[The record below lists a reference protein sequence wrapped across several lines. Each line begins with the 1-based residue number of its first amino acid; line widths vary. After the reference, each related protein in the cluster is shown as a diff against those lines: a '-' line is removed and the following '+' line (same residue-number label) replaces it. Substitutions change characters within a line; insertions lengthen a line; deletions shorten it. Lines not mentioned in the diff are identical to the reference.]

1 MKLFKG
7 DLDETWSKIIAMLEI
22 PSTKMLLSQQGKL
35 ITIEKEGILFWK
47 KCTVEIAIS
56 TKWIQMIESR
66 KEMIEE
72 ACRRVFGIR
81 RVEVRFI
88 EQLEV
93 R

>member
-1 MKLFKG
+1 MKLFKS
-7 DLDETWSKIIAMLEI
+7 DLDESWSRIVAMLEI

>member
-47 KCTVEIAIS
+47 KCTVEIAII

>member
-1 MKLFKG
+1 
-7 DLDETWSKIIAMLEI
+7 
-22 PSTKMLLSQQGKL
+22 MLLSQQGKL
-35 ITIEKEGILFWK
+35 ITIEKEGIFFWK
-47 KCTVEIAIS
+47 KYTVEIAIS

-81 RVEVRFI
+81 RVEVKFI
-88 EQLEV
+88 EQSE

>member
-1 MKLFKG
+1 
-7 DLDETWSKIIAMLEI
+7 MLEI

>member
-1 MKLFKG
+1 MKLFKS
-7 DLDETWSKIIAMLEI
+7 DLDESWSRIVAMLEI

-88 EQLEV
+88 EQQ
-93 R
+93 

>member
-72 ACRRVFGIR
+72 ACRRVLGIR

>member
-56 TKWIQMIESR
+56 TKWIKMIESR

>member
-1 MKLFKG
+1 MKLFKS
-7 DLDETWSKIIAMLEI
+7 DLDESWSRIVAMIET

>member
-1 MKLFKG
+1 
-7 DLDETWSKIIAMLEI
+7 MLEI

-81 RVEVRFI
+81 RVEVKFI
-88 EQLEV
+88 EQSE